1 MKIVARE
8 QQILR
13 IKAAS
18 FHPQL
23 NEDLANQIRAEVIA
37 TVQNIIELA
46 LVEELLAE
54 RNKMQVV
61 PRRSGYYSRILN
73 TQYGRISKLS
83 VPKLRFGNKERAW
96 KILERYE
103 RNVVGLLAYAG
114 YLYVMGLSL
123 RDLQMA
129 LYFLLGSI
137 LSTTAINRVT
147 LKIQKQLDQE
157 RLRQIAQTPVVL
169 IVDGV
174 WVSVQYDLDEFKID
188 QAGHRRHQ
196 RQAQDRVLLCVLAV
210 CADGSSYVLHYEI
223 AENED
228 EAAWKT
234 LLVHL
239 IERGLIPQ
247 AVQVVVS
254 DGTQGLLAAMA
265 EYLPNA
271 QQQRCITHKVR
282 GMHRYLTYQDL
293 PAVDEAGHALK
304 LAPARKQRWQQLK
317 TDAYAIYAEP
327 SRSAAQAQL
336 TAFVNKWQTLEPQ
349 AIHAFQ
355 WGIQRTF
362 TFYDFDKEL
371 HPLIRTTNLL
381 ERFFRTFRT
390 KADEIGAFPNETSC
404 LTLFLLVVNFDHA
417 KHDRFPVANTS

>member
-54 RNKMQVV
+54 RNKMPVV
-61 PRRSGYYSRILN
+61 PRRSGYYPRILN
-73 TQYGRISKLS
+73 TQYGRISKLR

-96 KILERYE
+96 QILERYE

-157 RLRQIAQTPVVL
+157 RLRKIAQTPVVL

-174 WVSVQYDLDEFKID
+174 WVSVQYDLAEFKID

-234 LLVHL
+234 LLVQL
-239 IERGLIPQ
+239 IARGLIPQ

-254 DGTQGLLAAMA
+254 DGTCSATTLHNSQSA
-265 EYLPNA
+265 
-271 QQQRCITHKVR
+271 R
-282 GMHRYLTYQDL
+282 D
-293 PAVDEAGHALK
+293 
-304 LAPARKQRWQQLK
+304 APLS
-317 TDAYAIYAEP
+317 YVP
-327 SRSAAQAQL
+327 
-336 TAFVNKWQTLEPQ
+336 
-349 AIHAFQ
+349 
-355 WGIQRTF
+355 GF
-362 TFYDFDKEL
+362 TCF
-371 HPLIRTTNLL
+371 
-381 ERFFRTFRT
+381 
-390 KADEIGAFPNETSC
+390 G
-404 LTLFLLVVNFDHA
+404 
-417 KHDRFPVANTS
+417 